1 MFYENKQYYQVI
13 LMATYILAQTLI
25 CFGMSNK
32 KNKIEG
38 EKNKNYIMG
47 LNSLFYYY
55 YDDILLLFRYI

>member
-32 KNKIEG
+32 KNKIEE
-38 EKNKNYIMG
+38 EKNK
-47 LNSLFYYY
+47 
-55 YDDILLLFRYI
+55 IL